1 MSQSRTHSS
10 YRGTYAGH
18 VAYRVSRRPA
28 PEGSGSEGIR
38 LQHLGFILGTGIFVG
53 FGVATE
59 VAGPGVL
66 LAIALAAMVAACN
79 GLSTA
84 QLATHSNTTGRDEGT
99 GAFPPSLAFV
109 GGWML
114 VCAKTAAAATAAL
127 GLAGYLLMVLQTF
140 DGIWRIPV
148 ALATVG
154 ILSMPIL
161 GGLRRPAGVT
171 TVIAVAVLV
180 GVALL
185 ALAGLYGAVT
195 GATDLGAPFAPASWT
210 VAGLAPL
217 SHATAVML
225 VAYAGLGRSAAESTD
240 TGHQG
245 SAVVPLV
252 IIATTVYLVVG
263 AVGLGTL
270 GPGALARATEETGA
284 PLFDIGRL
292 LFDLARMLDVLGP
305 RGNPT
310 DVFGPADPQ
319 QRMPAPAVALSV
331 LAVAGLV
338 LTRDVRVTWS
348 LSAFT
353 LLMYYA
359 IANLAAARLPDGW
372 RRLPRGVAL
381 TVLGACLLLAFSLE
395 PAIWQA
401 GLGLLG
407 MGIGW
412 QWLTTRRGHTVRPPP
427 RPVDGSRRAG
437 DTGTRSQ
444 R

>member
-127 GLAGYLLMVLQTF
+127 GRRHHRHCRRGARRSRAPCAR
-140 DGIWRIPV
+140 RIV
-148 ALATVG
+148 RCSNRRHG
-154 ILSMPIL
+154 L
-161 GGLRRPAGVT
+161 GGPVRPRKLDRGWSRSSLACHSGHAGCLCRTGEECGGEHGHRPSGKCRRAAGDNRHN
-171 TVIAVAVLV
+171 
-180 GVALL
+180 
-185 ALAGLYGAVT
+185 GLSRRWSSRARHPRPGGAR
-195 GATDLGAPFAPASWT
+195 P
-210 VAGLAPL
+210 
-217 SHATAVML
+217 SHR
-225 VAYAGLGRSAAESTD
+225 GDR
-240 TGHQG
+240 G
-245 SAVVPLV
+245 SPV
-252 IIATTVYLVVG
+252 
-263 AVGLGTL
+263 
-270 GPGALARATEETGA
+270 
-284 PLFDIGRL
+284 RL

-412 QWLTTRRGHTVRPPP
+412 PGASRDGHRLAMAHHPQGAHGPPAPTPRRRVASG
-427 RPVDGSRRAG
+427 RRH
-437 DTGTRSQ
+437 R
-444 R
+444 